1 MERPLGRM
9 LSATNTNRYVRY
21 SYLKYWTLGF
31 GVSTYF
37 DVQPVGIPSYLIAI
51 ASGNLRYK
59 PFPAI
64 EGRSWKSGVWAEPEL
79 LEACYWE
86 FSEDTGR
93 SVSGL
98 ALHASENRT
107 WSQIPRQG
115 RGYHR
120 AL

>member
-1 MERPLGRM
+1 MAEIHIL
-9 LSATNTNRYVRY
+9 NTGLWVLE
-21 SYLKYWTLGF
+21 SQL
-31 GVSTYF
+31 

-64 EGRSWKSGVWAEPEL
+64 EGRDWKSGVWAEPEL

-98 ALHASENRT
+98 ALHASQNRT
-107 WSQIPRQG
+107 RGQIPSQG